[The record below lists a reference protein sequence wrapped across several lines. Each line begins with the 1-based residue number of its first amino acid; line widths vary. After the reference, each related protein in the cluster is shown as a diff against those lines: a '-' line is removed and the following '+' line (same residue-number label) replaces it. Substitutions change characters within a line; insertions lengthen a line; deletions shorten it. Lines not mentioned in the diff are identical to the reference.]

1 MSNLRPELHVTAD
14 KGILDAAAGML
25 RDGDDWHLF
34 YQYQPDAE
42 APSRWAHEYSEGN
55 PFDFYECNDV
65 VAPVGGET
73 RVLAGSVVSSAEGT
87 DLYFTSVTNA
97 GTTIQAA
104 RIDEI
109 ETLCDEVN
117 EAGDI
122 DPGVRRLGPV
132 VKDVG
137 RFSRFRS
144 PCVVPAWNENGDRDL
159 GQSGWIMVASSGPS
173 EKPVPV
179 VLDSPDGISWALLG
193 PLRFNGATGLDDDAV
208 TVAPRIIRL
217 RDEED
222 GEIYDIL
229 FLTVELEDGEVSG
242 YLVGTLD
249 ETEFTVK
256 TPFARLDHGH
266 DFTRPRS
273 TNVVRGTQT
282 DDERYA
288 EARIFGLL
296 AATGRG
302 GDPTT
307 QPSWEAEGWANA
319 LSLPRV
325 VTLAGGK
332 LYQTPAQGLPDAVSA
347 TQRAKLWTGMC
358 EIPVGSSVTVEVL
371 DTHGEVTAVITHSG
385 DRITLDRLD
394 GSPATAELDDED
406 EDHISML
413 VDGSAIELFAGG
425 GAVTMASRFWPENG
439 VGELRV
445 RTEGDAEIL
454 NQWRR
459 PRTERDA

>member
-179 VLDSPDGISWALLG
+179 VLDSPDGTSWALLG

-242 YLVGTLD
+242 YLVGKLE

-256 TPFARLDHGH
+256 TPFTRLDHGH

-406 EDHISML
+406 EDHISVL

-445 RTEGDAEIL
+445 RSEGDAEIL

>member
-34 YQYQPDAE
+34 YQYEPALDA
-42 APSRWAHEYSEGN
+42 PTRWAHQFSEGN

-65 VAPVGGET
+65 IAPVGGET
-73 RVLAGSVVSSAEGT
+73 RVLAGSVVSTPEGT

-109 ETLCDEVN
+109 EALCDDVD
-117 EAGDI
+117 EAGEI
-122 DPGVRRLGPV
+122 DTGVRRLGPV
-132 VKDVG
+132 VKDMG
-137 RFSRFRS
+137 RFTRFRS
-144 PCVVPAWNENGDRDL
+144 PCVVPDWTENTDRDR
-159 GQSGWIMVASSGPS
+159 GQSGWVMLASSGPT
-173 EKPVPV
+173 ENPVPV
-179 VLDSPDGISWALLG
+179 VLDSSDGASWSLLG
-193 PLRFNGATGLDDDAV
+193 PLRFNGDTGLDDDAV

-222 GEIYDIL
+222 GDIYDVL
-229 FLTVELEDGEVSG
+229 FLTLELEDGDLSG
-242 YLVGTLD
+242 YLVGTLH

-256 TPFARLDHGH
+256 TPFRRLDHGH

-302 GDPTT
+302 GDPTA
-307 QPSWEAEGWANA
+307 QPTWETEGWANA

-325 VTLAGGK
+325 VTLAGGE
-332 LYQTPAQGLPDAVSA
+332 LFQTPAQGLPDAVSA
-347 TQRAKLWTGMC
+347 TERAKLWTGMC
-358 EIPVGSSVTVEVL
+358 DIPVGSSVTVEVL
-371 DTHGEVTAVITHSG
+371 DTNGDVAASITHSG
-385 DRITLDRLD
+385 DQITLDRLD
-394 GSPATAELDDED
+394 GSPATAELSDED
-406 EDHISML
+406 EDHISVL
-413 VDGSAIELFAGG
+413 VDGSAIEVFAGG

-445 RTEGDAEIL
+445 TADGDAEIV
-454 NQWRR
+454 NQWSRG
-459 PRTERDA
+459 

>member
-34 YQYQPDAE
+34 YQYEPTLDA
-42 APSRWAHEYSEGN
+42 PTRWAHQFSEGN

-65 VAPVGGET
+65 IAPVGGET
-73 RVLAGSVVSSAEGT
+73 RVLAGSVVSTSEGT

-109 ETLCDEVN
+109 EALCDDVD
-117 EAGDI
+117 EAGEI
-122 DPGVRRLGPV
+122 DTGVRRLGPV
-132 VKDVG
+132 VKDMG
-137 RFSRFRS
+137 RFTRFRS
-144 PCVVPAWNENGDRDL
+144 PCVVPDWTESTDRNR
-159 GQSGWIMVASSGPS
+159 GQSGWVMLASSGPS
-173 EKPVPV
+173 ENPVPV
-179 VLDSPDGISWALLG
+179 VLDSSDGTSWSLLG
-193 PLRFNGATGLDDDAV
+193 PLRFNGDTGLDDDAV

-222 GEIYDIL
+222 GDIYDVL
-229 FLTVELEDGEVSG
+229 FLTLELEDGDLSG
-242 YLVGTLD
+242 YLVGTLH
-249 ETEFTVK
+249 ETEFTVR
-256 TPFARLDHGH
+256 TSFRRLDHGH

-302 GDPTT
+302 GDPTA
-307 QPSWEAEGWANA
+307 QPTWETEGWANA

-325 VTLAGGK
+325 VTLAGGE
-332 LYQTPAQGLPDAVSA
+332 LFQTPAKGLPDAVSA
-347 TQRAKLWTGMC
+347 TERAKLWTGMC
-358 EIPVGSSVTVEVL
+358 DIPVGSSVTVEVL
-371 DTHGEVTAVITHSG
+371 DTNGDVAASITHSG
-385 DRITLDRLD
+385 DQITLDRLD
-394 GSPATAELDDED
+394 GSPATAELSDED
-406 EDHISML
+406 EDHISVL
-413 VDGSAIELFAGG
+413 VDGSAIEVFAGG
-425 GAVTMASRFWPENG
+425 GAVTLASRFWPENG
-439 VGELRV
+439 VGELCV
-445 RTEGDAEIL
+445 AADGDAEIV
-454 NQWRR
+454 NQWSRG
-459 PRTERDA
+459 

>member
-34 YQYQPDAE
+34 YQYEPTLDA
-42 APSRWAHEYSEGN
+42 PTRWAHQFSEGN

-65 VAPVGGET
+65 IAPVGGET
-73 RVLAGSVVSSAEGT
+73 RVLAGSVVSSLEGT

-109 ETLCDEVN
+109 ETLCDEVD

-122 DPGVRRLGPV
+122 DAGVRRLGPV

-137 RFSRFRS
+137 RFTRFRS
-144 PCVVPAWNENGDRDL
+144 PCVVPDWTESSDRDR
-159 GQSGWIMVASSGPS
+159 GQSGWVMLASSGPS

-179 VLDSPDGISWALLG
+179 VLDSSDGTSWSLLG
-193 PLRFNGATGLDDDAV
+193 PLRFNGETGLDDDDV

-217 RDEED
+217 RDEAD
-222 GEIYDIL
+222 GDIYDVL
-229 FLTVELEDGEVSG
+229 FLTLELEDGDRSG
-242 YLVGTLD
+242 YLVGTLH
-249 ETEFTVK
+249 ETEFTVR
-256 TPFARLDHGH
+256 TPFTRLDYGH

-302 GDPTT
+302 GDPTS
-307 QPSWEAEGWANA
+307 QPTWETEGWANA

-325 VTLAGGK
+325 VTLAGGE
-332 LYQTPAQGLPDAVSA
+332 LFQTPAQGLPDAVSA
-347 TQRAKLWTGMC
+347 TERAKLWTGMC

-371 DTHGEVTAVITHSG
+371 DTNGDVAAAITHSG
-385 DRITLDRLD
+385 DSITVDRFD

-406 EDHISML
+406 EDHISVL
-413 VDGSAIELFAGG
+413 VDGSAIEVFAGG

-439 VGELRV
+439 VGDLRV
-445 RTEGDAEIL
+445 SSTGDAQIL
-454 NQWRR
+454 NQWSR
-459 PRTERDA
+459 P

>member
-14 KGILDAAAGML
+14 KGILNAAAGML

-34 YQYQPDAE
+34 YQYEPSE
-42 APSRWAHEYSEGN
+42 GAPTRWAHQYSEGN

-109 ETLCDEVN
+109 ETLCDEVD
-117 EAGDI
+117 EAGEI
-122 DPGVRRLGPV
+122 DAGVRRLGPV

-137 RFSRFRS
+137 RFTRFRS
-144 PCVVPAWNENGDRDL
+144 PCVVPDWKEREDRTR
-159 GQSGWIMVASSGPS
+159 GQSGWVMLASSGPS

-179 VLDSPDGISWALLG
+179 VLDSPDGTSWALLG
-193 PLRFNGATGLDDDAV
+193 PLRFNGETGLDDDAV

-217 RDEED
+217 RDEDD
-222 GEIYDIL
+222 GDIYDVL
-229 FLTVELEDGEVSG
+229 FLTIEQETGDLTG

-256 TPFARLDHGH
+256 TPFTRLDHGH

-273 TNVVRGTQT
+273 TNVMRGTQT

-296 AATGRG
+296 APAGRG
-302 GDPTT
+302 GDPTA
-307 QPSWEAEGWANA
+307 QPTWETEGWANA

-325 VTLAGGK
+325 VTLAGGA
-332 LYQTPAQGLPDAVSA
+332 LFQTPAQGLPDAVSA
-347 TQRAKLWTGMC
+347 TQHAKLWTGMC
-358 EIPVGSSVTVEVL
+358 DIPVGSSVTVEVL
-371 DTHGEVTAVITHSG
+371 DTQGEVAATITHSG
-385 DRITLDRLD
+385 DAIELDRLD
-394 GSPATAELDDED
+394 GSPATAALSDAD
-406 EDHISML
+406 EDHISVL
-413 VDGSAIELFAGG
+413 VDGSAIEVFAGG

-445 RTEGDAEIL
+445 STEGEAEIL

-459 PRTERDA
+459 PRAAV

>member
-25 RDGDDWHLF
+25 RDGDDWHIF
-34 YQYQPDAE
+34 YQYEPTAD
-42 APSRWAHEYSEGN
+42 APSRWAHQFSEGN
-55 PFDFYECNDV
+55 PFEFYECNDV
-65 VAPVGGET
+65 IAPVGGET

-109 ETLCDEVN
+109 ETLNDEVD

-122 DPGVRRLGPV
+122 DPGVRRLGPL
-132 VKDVG
+132 VKDSG
-137 RFSRFRS
+137 RFTRFRS
-144 PCVVPAWNENGDRDL
+144 PCVVPDWKEVDDRDR
-159 GQSGWIMVASSGPS
+159 GQSGWIMLASSGPS
-173 EKPVPV
+173 EKPMPM
-179 VLDSPDGISWALLG
+179 VLDSSDGTTWTLLG
-193 PLRFNGATGLDDDAV
+193 PLKFNGETGLQEDDV

-222 GEIYDIL
+222 GEIYDVL
-229 FLTVELEDGEVSG
+229 FLTIEQESGDLSG

-256 TPFARLDHGH
+256 APFTRLDYGH

-296 AATGRG
+296 AESGRG
-302 GDPTT
+302 GNPTA
-307 QPSWEAEGWANA
+307 QPTWETEGWANA

-325 VTLAGGK
+325 VTLAGGA
-332 LYQTPAQGLPDAVSA
+332 LFQTPAQGLPDAVSS
-347 TQRAKLWTGMC
+347 TERAKLWTGLC
-358 EIPVGSSVTVEVL
+358 EIPVGSSVTVDVL
-371 DTHGEVTAVITHSG
+371 DTKGDVTATITHSG
-385 DRITLDRLD
+385 DTITLDRLD
-394 GSPATAELDDED
+394 GSPATAPLSDDD
-406 EDHISML
+406 EDHISVL
-413 VDGSAIELFAGG
+413 VDGSAIEVFAGG

-445 RTEGDAEIL
+445 TTDGDAEIL
-454 NQWRR
+454 NQWSR
-459 PRTERDA
+459 PHTAL

>member
-14 KGILDAAAGML
+14 KGILNAAAGML

-34 YQYQPDAE
+34 YQYEPSE
-42 APSRWAHEYSEGN
+42 GAPTRWAHQFSEGN

-65 VAPVGGET
+65 IAPVGGET
-73 RVLAGSVVSSAEGT
+73 RILAGSVVSSAEGT

-97 GTTIQAA
+97 GTTVQAA

-109 ETLCDEVN
+109 ETLCEEVD

-137 RFSRFRS
+137 RFTRFRS
-144 PCVVPAWNENGDRDL
+144 PCVVPDWKESEDRTR
-159 GQSGWIMVASSGPS
+159 GQSGWVMLASSGPS

-179 VLDSPDGISWALLG
+179 VLDSPDGTSWSLLG
-193 PLRFNGATGLDDDAV
+193 PLRFNGDTGLSDDAV

-222 GEIYDIL
+222 GEIYDVL
-229 FLTVELEDGEVSG
+229 FLTIELEKGDLTG

-249 ETEFTVK
+249 ETEFTVR
-256 TPFARLDHGH
+256 TRFTRLDYGH

-302 GDPTT
+302 GDPTA
-307 QPSWEAEGWANA
+307 QPTWESEGWANA

-325 VTLAGGK
+325 VTLAGGE

-347 TQRAKLWTGMC
+347 TQRAKLWTGLC
-358 EIPVGSSVTVEVL
+358 EIPVGSKVAVEVV
-371 DTHGEVTAVITHSG
+371 DTTGDVAAVITHSG
-385 DRITLDRLD
+385 DEITLDRLD
-394 GSPATAELDDED
+394 GNPATAQLDDED
-406 EDHISML
+406 EDHISVL
-413 VDGSAIELFAGG
+413 VDGSAIEVFAGG

-439 VGELRV
+439 VGELRAT
-445 RTEGDAEIL
+445 TEGDAEIL
-454 NQWRR
+454 SQWSR
-459 PRTERDA
+459 PRAAV

>member
-25 RDGDDWHLF
+25 RDGDDWHIF
-34 YQYQPDAE
+34 YQYEPTAD
-42 APSRWAHEYSEGN
+42 APSRWAHQFSEGN
-55 PFDFYECNDV
+55 PFEFYECNDV
-65 VAPVGGET
+65 IAPVGGET

-87 DLYFTSVTNA
+87 DLYFTSVTSA

-109 ETLCDEVN
+109 ETLSDEVD

-122 DPGVRRLGPV
+122 DPGVRRLGPL
-132 VKDVG
+132 VKDSG
-137 RFSRFRS
+137 RFTRFRS
-144 PCVVPAWNENGDRDL
+144 PCVVPDWKEDDDRNR
-159 GQSGWIMVASSGPS
+159 GQSGWIMLASSGPS
-173 EKPVPV
+173 EKPMPM
-179 VLDSPDGISWALLG
+179 VLDSSDGTTWTLLG
-193 PLRFNGATGLDDDAV
+193 PLKFNGETGLQEDDV

-222 GEIYDIL
+222 GEIYDVL
-229 FLTVELEDGEVSG
+229 FLTIEQESGDLSG

-256 TPFARLDHGH
+256 TPFTRLDYGH

-296 AATGRG
+296 AESGRG
-302 GDPTT
+302 GNPTA
-307 QPSWEAEGWANA
+307 QPTWETEGWANA

-325 VTLAGGK
+325 VTLAGGA
-332 LYQTPAQGLPDAVSA
+332 LFQTPAQGLPDAVGS
-347 TQRAKLWTGMC
+347 TERAKLWTGLC
-358 EIPVGSSVTVEVL
+358 EIPVGSSVTVDVL
-371 DTHGEVTAVITHSG
+371 DTKGDVTATITHSG
-385 DRITLDRLD
+385 DTITLDRLD
-394 GSPATAELDDED
+394 GSPATAPLSDDD
-406 EDHISML
+406 EDHISVL
-413 VDGSAIELFAGG
+413 VDGSAIEVFAGG

-445 RTEGDAEIL
+445 TTDGDAEIL
-454 NQWRR
+454 NQWSR
-459 PRTERDA
+459 PRTAV

>member
-193 PLRFNGATGLDDDAV
+193 PLRFNGTTGLDDDAV

-242 YLVGTLD
+242 YLVGTLE

-273 TNVVRGTQT
+273 TNAVRGTQT

-371 DTHGEVTAVITHSG
+371 DTNGEVTAVITHSG

-406 EDHISML
+406 EDHISVL

>member
-25 RDGDDWHLF
+25 RDGDDWHIF
-34 YQYQPDAE
+34 YQYEPTAD
-42 APSRWAHEYSEGN
+42 APSRWAHQFSEGN
-55 PFDFYECNDV
+55 PFEFYECNDV
-65 VAPVGGET
+65 IAPVGGET

-109 ETLCDEVN
+109 ETLSDEVD

-122 DPGVRRLGPV
+122 DPGVRRLGPL
-132 VKDVG
+132 VKDSG
-137 RFSRFRS
+137 RFTRFRS
-144 PCVVPAWNENGDRDL
+144 PCVVPDWKEVDDRDR
-159 GQSGWIMVASSGPS
+159 GQSGWIMLASSGPS
-173 EKPVPV
+173 EKPMPM
-179 VLDSPDGISWALLG
+179 VLDSSDGTTWTLLG
-193 PLRFNGATGLDDDAV
+193 PLKFNGETGLQEDDV

-222 GEIYDIL
+222 GEIYDVL
-229 FLTVELEDGEVSG
+229 FLTIEQESGDLSG

-256 TPFARLDHGH
+256 TPFTRLDYGH

-296 AATGRG
+296 AESGRG
-302 GDPTT
+302 GNPTA
-307 QPSWEAEGWANA
+307 QPTWETEGWANA

-325 VTLAGGK
+325 VTLAGGA
-332 LYQTPAQGLPDAVSA
+332 LFQTPAQGLPDAVSS
-347 TQRAKLWTGMC
+347 TERAKLWTGLC
-358 EIPVGSSVTVEVL
+358 EIPVGSSVTVDVL
-371 DTHGEVTAVITHSG
+371 DTKGDVTATITHSG
-385 DRITLDRLD
+385 DTITLDRLD
-394 GSPATAELDDED
+394 GSPATAPLSDDD
-406 EDHISML
+406 EDHISVL
-413 VDGSAIELFAGG
+413 VDGSAIEVFAGG
-425 GAVTMASRFWPENG
+425 GAVTMASRFWSENG
-439 VGELRV
+439 VGDLGV
-445 RTEGDAEIL
+445 TTDGDAEIL
-454 NQWRR
+454 NQWSR
-459 PRTERDA
+459 PHTAL

>member
-25 RDGDDWHLF
+25 RDGDDWHIF
-34 YQYQPDAE
+34 YQYEPTAD
-42 APSRWAHEYSEGN
+42 APSRWAHQFSEGN
-55 PFDFYECNDV
+55 PFEFYECNDV
-65 VAPVGGET
+65 IAPVGGET

-109 ETLCDEVN
+109 ETLSDEVD

-122 DPGVRRLGPV
+122 DPGVRRLGPL
-132 VKDVG
+132 VKDSG
-137 RFSRFRS
+137 RFTRFRS
-144 PCVVPAWNENGDRDL
+144 PCVVPDWKEVDDRDR
-159 GQSGWIMVASSGPS
+159 GQSGWIMLASSGPS
-173 EKPVPV
+173 EKPMPM
-179 VLDSPDGISWALLG
+179 VLDSSDGTTWTLLG
-193 PLRFNGATGLDDDAV
+193 PLKFNGETGLQEDDV

-222 GEIYDIL
+222 GEIYDVL
-229 FLTVELEDGEVSG
+229 FLTIEQESGDLSG

-256 TPFARLDHGH
+256 TPFTRLDYGH

-296 AATGRG
+296 AESGRG
-302 GDPTT
+302 GNPTA
-307 QPSWEAEGWANA
+307 QPTWETEGWANA

-325 VTLAGGK
+325 VTLAGGA
-332 LYQTPAQGLPDAVSA
+332 LFQTPAQGLPDAVSS
-347 TQRAKLWTGMC
+347 TERAKLWTGLC
-358 EIPVGSSVTVEVL
+358 EIPVGSSVTVDVL
-371 DTHGEVTAVITHSG
+371 DTKGDVTATITHSG
-385 DRITLDRLD
+385 DTITLDRLD
-394 GSPATAELDDED
+394 GSPTTAPLSDDD
-406 EDHISML
+406 EDHISVL
-413 VDGSAIELFAGG
+413 VDGSAIEVFAGG

-445 RTEGDAEIL
+445 TTDGDAEIL
-454 NQWRR
+454 NQWSR
-459 PRTERDA
+459 PHTAL